1 MGEKANFFCIFALFL
16 IDRKSKKKIYFIFD
30 QYKKIFHLVLKI
42 SAIPPVLRN
51 REITG
56 IFNTFDDIY
65 LVSLCVVLITNLG
78 LVPKNFV
85 SRVLFVKSSL
95 SLRQLKK

>member
-1 MGEKANFFCIFALFL
+1 MRFCVISHRHKKVKRKFTLFS
-16 IDRKSKKKIYFIFD
+16 INI
-30 QYKKIFHLVLKI
+30 KKIFHLVLKI

-65 LVSLCVVLITNLG
+65 LVFTS
-78 LVPKNFV
+78 
-85 SRVLFVKSSL
+85 
-95 SLRQLKK
+95 KK

>member
-1 MGEKANFFCIFALFL
+1 MTRGAGGGGGGLCVFALFL

-30 QYKKIFHLVLKI
+30 KYKNIFHLVLKI

-51 REITG
+51 REITC

-65 LVSLCVVLITNLG
+65 LVNILCLFHNL
-78 LVPKNFV
+78 LNLSQAV
-85 SRVLFVKSSL
+85 S
-95 SLRQLKK
+95 Q